1 VHVGVENQMLQ
12 GQVAIVT
19 GGARGIG
26 KATTLALARAGAKVV
41 INYSSSDKNAQELV
55 NTITAEGGEAITV
68 KGDISLSSTAEKL
81 VSGTLEQFGRIDVL
95 INNAGV
101 NRDNLMIRMKEEDW
115 DQVINTNLKGI
126 FLTTKAVLK
135 PMLKQ
140 RAGRIINVTSVIG
153 ITGNLGQSNY
163 SAAKA
168 GVIGFTR
175 AIAREVASRNIL
187 VNAIAPGYIA
197 TDMTANLPDNVKE
210 AVLQNIPLGRI
221 GLPEEVAQV
230 ILFLTSPSASYITGQ
245 TIVVDGGM
253 VMQ

>member
-1 VHVGVENQMLQ
+1 MLQ